1 MLGNPAPAWL
11 SRRSDL
17 RTSIAEKIFQN
28 GDISAGSFGSGEVLD
43 DVAAAIVAQPFTKFR
58 AGRELDNGVS
68 NLFGV
73 LGLNKDSSTRILDNL
88 ACLSIYPQY
97 HWPGAGHK
105 FQHFGRNY
113 SLENFVFFHHYQGSD
128 VADYE
133 FICDAQFAAQ
143 LRV

>member
-73 LGLNKDSSTRILDNL
+73 LGLNKDPSTRVLDNP
-88 ACLSIYPQY
+88 ARLSVYPQY
-97 HWPGAGHK
+97 HRPGAGHK
-105 FQHFGRNY
+105 FQHLGGNY
-113 SLENFVFFHHYQGSD
+113 SFEDFAFFQSH
-128 VADYE
+128 
-133 FICDAQFAAQ
+133 
-143 LRV
+143 